1 MNDYLYQ
8 AITVYELDANAWE
21 YEDTMV
27 TTRTIDANTA
37 ISTLISKLSI
47 YNGLSVDF
55 IFSMANLTLQQMSI
69 YERAF
74 YFARKNCNGVLRN
87 LQEDTANFL
96 VGYSSNY
103 FSSAEFVKIK
113 QNNN

>member
-1 MNDYLYQ
+1 MIIYIKH
-8 AITVYELDANAWE
+8 ITVYELDANAWE

-47 YNGLSVDF
+47 YNGLYCWF
-55 IFSMANLTLQQMSI
+55 YFLNGKILLYNKCSI

-74 YFARKNCNGVLRN
+74 YFLRKNCNGVLRD

-96 VGYSSNY
+96 VGYSSNS
-103 FSSAEFVKIK
+103 FQV
-113 QNNN
+113 QNL